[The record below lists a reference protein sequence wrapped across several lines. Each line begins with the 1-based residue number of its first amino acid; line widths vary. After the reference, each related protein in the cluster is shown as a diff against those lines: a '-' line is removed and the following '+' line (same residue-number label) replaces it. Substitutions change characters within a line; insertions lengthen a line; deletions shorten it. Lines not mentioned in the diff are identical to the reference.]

1 MQGGPSHEAGD
12 AAWTSLGSGEA
23 AGLQGERGD
32 VVDAGLFK
40 FDGFAERAE
49 FDLAAGNERADHF
62 EARNSTDSNGGA
74 AEWRD
79 GAASVSNRQAKI
91 GNLGEPRLE
100 NGQEREGVDLADG
113 NDRAER
119 HDAQMTDREGDATE
133 TAEPAMPEH
142 DGGDRPAAEEAA
154 PESPEERHDRVWRN
168 FEQRQAELA
177 EENQQGWEATSE
189 ERAAFWQRAEREM
202 AEHRAFPAR
211 YEREEREKEDGTYL
225 RPEDRDVWRKMND
238 GFDDIANDPFFKDEG
253 RQAWY
258 ARSIEAHEEFNDLV
272 FNSHRK
278 LRD

>member
-32 VVDAGLFK
+32 VVDASLFK
-40 FDGFAERAE
+40 LDGFADRAE

-62 EARNSTDSNGGA
+62 EAQNSIDSAEGA

-79 GAASVSNRQAKI
+79 GATSESGRQAEI
-91 GNLGEPRLE
+91 GEPGLE
-100 NGQEREGVDLADG
+100 NGHEREGVDLADG

-119 HDAQMTDREGDATE
+119 HDAQMAGRDGEADATE
-133 TAEPAMPEH
+133 AGEPVIPEH
-142 DGGDRPAAEEAA
+142 DGGDRPAADEAA
-154 PESPEERHDRVWRN
+154 PPESPEERHDRVWRN

-189 ERAAFWQRAEREM
+189 ERTAFWQRAEREM

-225 RPEDRDVWRKMND
+225 RPEQRDAWRKLND
-238 GFDDIANDPFFKDEG
+238 GFDDMLNDPFFEDPA
-253 RQAWY
+253 RQARY
-258 ARSIEAHEEFNDLV
+258 ARTIEAHEEFNDLV
-272 FNSHRK
+272 FNSHRRR
-278 LRD
+278 RD